1 MSRIFVSH
9 SSSNDAEAV
18 CIRDWLAAA
27 GWDDIFLDLD
37 PERGIAAGE
46 RWERALN
53 QAVNRCEA
61 VLFLV
66 SRAWLDS
73 RWCQREFNL
82 AHKLNKRLFG
92 LLIEP
97 LDHADLPPDLTGNW
111 QVTDLASE
119 HDATFFQVKVPRT
132 HEEVKVGFSQ
142 EGLARLRAGLVKA
155 GLDPR
160 FFAWPPDSDPQRPP
174 YRGLRALEAEDAGI
188 FFGRNAPILEALDRL
203 RGLREAAA
211 PRLLV
216 ILGAS
221 GAGKSSF
228 LRSGLLPRLARDD
241 RHFLPLPI
249 IRPGRAVMTGET
261 GLIAALEAALAA
273 AANSAT
279 NLAAVRKGEA
289 GALGPLL
296 QILVDKAVDESPSTD
311 AKANPPI
318 PVIAVDQGEELFRA
332 EGQDEAQTFLALLRQ
347 VLLADEPGVI
357 VLLAIRSDSYGY
369 LQEAKL
375 LDSIGKVPFDLGPM
389 PRGSYVEVIKG
400 PAARLEGSDRPLKI
414 EDALVDDLLSDIEA
428 GGAKDALPLLAFTLE
443 RLYLEHGGDGKLTA
457 SKYRALGGIKGS
469 IEAAVARAL
478 QNADADPTI
487 PRDTAARLAL
497 LRRGLIPW
505 LAGIDPDNGAPRR
518 RVARVSEIPVR
529 SRPLIQN
536 LVEQRLLITDVAKE
550 TGEQTIEPA
559 HEALLRQWGV
569 LDGWLVEDAALLA
582 VLEGVKRAA
591 REWKDHD
598 KNATWL
604 AHTTDRLAAAERLS
618 ARPDLAASLEPG
630 DYEYL
635 AACRSAESSARRR
648 RRSIQALIYTLLVGI
663 IVGLV
668 GWMNQAYIRERFNW
682 FVTMRPY
689 MLANFTPYVLTAAAE
704 QKLKPKD
711 TFHECSTNCPQMI
724 VLPPGKFIMGSP
736 EGEAGRVANE
746 GPQHPVT
753 IARQFAVSIYDVTF
767 DEWKACVNVGGC
779 PKVADSG
786 YDAGNTPITNITWN
800 DAETYVEW
808 LAKMTGQPY
817 RLPTEAEWEYMAR
830 AGTTTTYYWGSDL
843 GTGNANCMVCGTKFD
858 DKGLSPVGSFKPN
871 PFGLYDVTGDAWQWL
886 ADCFHKNYVGAPTD
900 GSAWTSGDCSLR
912 VDRGGSWISAA
923 SNLRIAFRGS
933 YPAGSR
939 NYSLGLRVVRTLTPP

>member
-1 MSRIFVSH
+1 M
-9 SSSNDAEAV
+9 
-18 CIRDWLAAA
+18 RDWLAAE

-46 RWERALN
+46 RWERALT

-66 SRAWLDS
+66 SRAWLES

-97 LDHADLPPDLTGNW
+97 LKRDDLPADLTGNW
-111 QVTDLASE
+111 QVTDLASG
-119 HDATFFQVKVPRT
+119 HDTTFFQVKLPRT
-132 HEEVKVGFSQ
+132 QDVAKVGFSQ
-142 EGLARLRAGLVKA
+142 EGLMRLRAGLVKA

-160 FFAWPPDSDPQRPP
+160 FFAWPPGDDPKRPP

-188 FFGRNAPILEALDRL
+188 FFGRNAPILDALDRL
-203 RGLREAAA
+203 RGLRESAA

-228 LRSGLLPRLARDD
+228 LRAGLLPRLARDD

-249 IRPGRAVMTGET
+249 VRPGRAAITGET

-273 AANSAT
+273 AASSAV
-279 NLAAVRKGEA
+279 NLSAVRRGEA
-289 GALGPLL
+289 GSLGPLL
-296 QILVDKAVDESPSTD
+296 RLLVDKAIADSPDAD

-318 PVIAVDQGEELFRA
+318 PVIAIDQGEELFRA
-332 EGQDEAQTFLALLRQ
+332 DGQDEAQTFLALLRR
-347 VLLADEPGVI
+347 VLLADDPGVI
-357 VLLAIRSDSYGY
+357 VLFGIRSDSYGY

-375 LDSIGKVPFDLGPM
+375 LDSIGKTPFDLGPM
-389 PRGSYVEVIKG
+389 PKGSYAEVIKG
-400 PAARLEGSDRPLKI
+400 PAARLEKSDRPLRI
-414 EDALVDDLLSDIEA
+414 EDALVDDLLGDIEA

-457 SKYRALGGIKGS
+457 AKYEALGRIKGS
-469 IEAAVARAL
+469 IEAAVERAL
-478 QNADADPTI
+478 QNADADPSI
-487 PRDTAARLAL
+487 PKDSATRLAL

-505 LAGIDPDNGAPRR
+505 LAGIDPDTGAPRR
-518 RVARVSEIPVR
+518 RVARLSEIPAP

-536 LVEQRLLITDVAKE
+536 LVEQRLLITDIAKD

-559 HEALLRQWGV
+559 HEALLRQWG
-569 LDGWLVEDAALLA
+569 LLNGWLADDAVQLA
-582 VLEGVKRAA
+582 FLEGVKRAS

-598 KNATWL
+598 RKAAWL

-618 ARPDLAASLEPG
+618 ARPDLAASLEPR

-635 AACRSAESSARRR
+635 AACRKAESAARTRRR
-648 RRSIQALIYTLLVGI
+648 RIQALVYTLLVGI
-663 IVGLV
+663 IVGLL

-689 MLANFTPYVLTAAAE
+689 MVANFMPYVLTADAE
-704 QKLKPKD
+704 RKLKPTD
-711 TFHECSTNCPQMI
+711 TFHECATNCPRMI
-724 VLPPGKFIMGSP
+724 VIPPGKFIMGSP
-736 EGEAGRVANE
+736 YSEPGRAANE
-746 GPQHPVT
+746 GPQHPVA
-753 IARQFAVSIYDVTF
+753 IARQFAVSIHDVTF
-767 DEWKACVNVGGC
+767 AEWDACEKVGGC
-779 PKVADSG
+779 PHVTDSG
-786 YDAGNTPITNITWN
+786 YGRDNMPVTNITWN

-817 RLPTEAEWEYMAR
+817 RLPSEAEWEYVAR
-830 AGTTTTYYWGSDL
+830 AGTTTTYYWGDDL
-843 GTGNANCMVCGTKFD
+843 GSGNANCMVCGSKFD
-858 DKGLSPVGSFKPN
+858 DKGPSPVGSFKPN
-871 PFGLYDVTGDAWQWL
+871 PFGLYDVTGDVWQWL
-886 ADCFHKNYVGAPTD
+886 GDCFHKNYKGAPAD
-900 GSAWTSGDCSLR
+900 GAAWTSGDCSLR

-939 NYSLGLRVVRTLTPP
+939 NYSLGLRVARTLAPP

>member
-1 MSRIFVSH
+1 M
-9 SSSNDAEAV
+9 
-18 CIRDWLAAA
+18 RDWLAAE

-66 SRAWLDS
+66 SRAWLES

-111 QVTDLASE
+111 QVTDLASG
-119 HDATFFQVKVPRT
+119 HDTTFFQVKLPRT
-132 HEEVKVGFSQ
+132 QDSVKVGFSQ
-142 EGLARLRAGLVKA
+142 EGLTRLRVGLVKA

-160 FFAWPPDSDPQRPP
+160 FFAWPPGDDPKRPP

-203 RGLREAAA
+203 RGLREAAP

-228 LRSGLLPRLARDD
+228 LRAGLLPRLARDD

-261 GLIAALEAALAA
+261 GLIATFEAALATVA
-273 AANSAT
+273 TSAAN
-279 NLAAVRKGEA
+279 LGAVRRSEA
-289 GALGPLL
+289 GSLGPLL
-296 QILVDKAVDESPSTD
+296 RLLVDKAVEDSTD
-311 AKANPPI
+311 ADAKSNPPI
-318 PVIAVDQGEELFRA
+318 PVIAIDQGEELFRA
-332 EGQDEAQTFLALLRQ
+332 DGQDEAQTFLALLRQ
-347 VLLADEPGVI
+347 VLLADDPGVI
-357 VLLAIRSDSYGY
+357 VLFGIRSDSYGY

-375 LDSIGKVPFDLGPM
+375 LDSIGKMPFDLGPM
-389 PRGSYVEVIKG
+389 PKGSYAEVIKG
-400 PAARLEGSDRPLKI
+400 PAARLEKSDRPLKI

-443 RLYLEHGGDGKLTA
+443 RLYLEHGDDGKLTA
-457 SKYRALGGIKGS
+457 AKYQALGGIKGS
-469 IEAAVARAL
+469 IEAAVERAL
-478 QNADADPTI
+478 TNADADPTI
-487 PRDTAARLAL
+487 PKDSAARLAL

-505 LAGIDPDNGAPRR
+505 LAGIDPDTGAPRR
-518 RVARVSEIPVR
+518 RVALLSEIPAR
-529 SRPLIQN
+529 SRPLIQS
-536 LVEQRLLITDVAKE
+536 LVEQRLLITDVAKD

-559 HEALLRQWGV
+559 HEALLRQWGL
-569 LDGWLVEDAALLA
+569 LDGWLADDAALLA

-591 REWKDHD
+591 REWTDHA

-618 ARPDLAASLEPG
+618 ARPDLAASLGPR

-635 AACRSAESSARRR
+635 AACRKAESMARTRRR
-648 RRSIQALIYTLLVGI
+648 RIQALVYTLLVGI
-663 IVGLV
+663 IVGLL

-689 MLANFTPYVLTAAAE
+689 MVANFTPYVLTTDAE
-704 QKLKPKD
+704 RKLKPTD
-711 TFHECSTNCPQMI
+711 TFRECVANCPQMI
-724 VLPPGKFIMGSP
+724 VIPPGKFIMGSP
-736 EGEAGRVANE
+736 DKEPGRAANE

-753 IARQFAVSIYDVTF
+753 IARQFAVSIDDVTF
-767 DEWKACVNVGGC
+767 AEWDACEKVGGC
-779 PKVADSG
+779 AHVTDSG
-786 YDAGNTPITNITWN
+786 YGRGNMPVTNLTWN

-808 LAKMTGQPY
+808 LAKMTGRPY
-817 RLPTEAEWEYMAR
+817 RLPTEAEWEYIAR
-830 AGTTTTYYWGSDL
+830 AGTTTAYYWGNDL
-843 GTGNANCMVCGTKFD
+843 GSGNANCMVCGSKFD
-858 DKGLSPVGSFKPN
+858 GKGPSPVGSFKPN
-871 PFGLYDVTGDAWQWL
+871 PFGLYDVTGDVWQWL
-886 ADCFHKNYVGAPTD
+886 QDCFHKNYDGAPAD

-939 NYSLGLRVVRTLTPP
+939 NYSLGLRVARTLAPP